1 MKPSGRGWAQ
11 TGLEAVSATVARED
25 LIYKTG
31 SESSSYI
38 GQMCGGN
45 ELRLGKQNRTSTYP
59 GIRKYQP
66 WTPSAAQTMETLS
79 HLVLGTSEAH
89 DHLLHCSHLGI
100 LSPPVRRQ
108 PSFIPNLAGTATL
121 LPPVNNGGSHLWKSR
136 TLLYLKHLVHLILFF
151 LQTFPPKKGW
161 LWLLCS
167 KP

>member
-1 MKPSGRGWAQ
+1 MKQSGRGWAQ
-11 TGLEAVSATVARED
+11 TGLEAVRATVARED
-25 LIYKTG
+25 LIYKTW

-38 GQMCGGN
+38 GQMWGGN

-79 HLVLGTSEAH
+79 HLVLCTLGAR

-108 PSFIPNLAGTATL
+108 PSFIPNLAGPATL
-121 LPPVNNGGSHLWKSR
+121 LPPVNNGGSYLWKSR
-136 TLLYLKHLVHLILFF
+136 TLLSEALGSSNPV
-151 LQTFPPKKGW
+151 FPADFP
-161 LWLLCS
+161 S
-167 KP
+167 